1 MAIIAKPH
9 RPEKPV
15 IEQPEIVV
23 TPEPQKEPV
32 MEPEPEEN
40 ENEYKE
46 EDE

>member
-1 MAIIAKPH
+1 MAIIAKPY

-23 TPEPQKEPV
+23 TPEPQIEI
-32 MEPEPEEN
+32 EEN
-40 ENEYKE
+40 EDNK